1 MLLLLTLLIIVIS
14 SLSLKSKDNNFF
26 DINYCNNLKGLCVLL
41 ILANHVVAATS
52 SKYCFSNLYLNFGNC
67 TVALFFLI
75 SGYGTMYGY
84 LNKKNYFK
92 SFLKNKAIK
101 ILFPYLI
108 ANLIFLSVRIVSNSF
123 SLNNIFTSFLK
134 GEPLVPFSWYIVT
147 IMYLYITFYIS
158 FKQNK
163 INKNVLFLTF
173 CVFYFLIVRYFFS
186 WSSHW
191 YTSFMGF
198 AIGVYLSGLFN
209 KSRKINL
216 IRLGIGGGLFI
227 VQFIIGMFLISTLKN
242 DTDIIYVIV
251 QMLCSVGV
259 CFFIYELSKI
269 INIKS
274 KFLEFLSHYS
284 LEIYLYQ
291 GFSIALL
298 RKISLIYNNNI
309 LFIFGTYI
317 LTIVLAVLI
326 KKVTDYTV
334 KYMRKIV

>member
-1 MLLLLTLLIIVIS
+1 MLLLLTLLIIFIS

-26 DINYCNNLKGLCVLL
+26 DIDYCNNLKGLCVLL

-52 SKYCFSNLYLNFGNC
+52 SKYCFSNLYLNFGNF

-92 SFLKNKAIK
+92 SFLKNKVIK

-108 ANLIFLSVRIVSNSF
+108 ANLIFLLVRIASNSF
-123 SLNNIFTSFLK
+123 SLNNIFTAFLK
-134 GEPLVPFSWYIVT
+134 GEPLVPFSWYIIA

-191 YTSFMGF
+191 YTSFVGF
-198 AIGVYLSGLFN
+198 GIGVCLCKLFN
-209 KSRKINL
+209 NNKNVEINL
-216 IRLGIGGGLFI
+216 VRLGTWGG
-227 VQFIIGMFLISTLKN
+227 
-242 DTDIIYVIV
+242 
-251 QMLCSVGV
+251 
-259 CFFIYELSKI
+259 
-269 INIKS
+269 
-274 KFLEFLSHYS
+274 
-284 LEIYLYQ
+284 YL
-291 GFSIALL
+291 
-298 RKISLIYNNNI
+298 
-309 LFIFGTYI
+309 
-317 LTIVLAVLI
+317 
-326 KKVTDYTV
+326 
-334 KYMRKIV
+334 